1 MGMLMQNLVLAVQN
15 TVDVSQVGAASAS
28 VAFFRSLGGA
38 IGVSV
43 LGAVLASRV
52 KDLMISGLLALGQIF
67 AIGAVVA
74 VVSLLAVLLI
84 REIPAPPDRRQALTG
99 LKR

>member
-1 MGMLMQNLVLAVQN
+1 MLAMRLGMGMLMQNLVLAVQN

-38 IGVSV
+38 IG
-43 LGAVLASRV
+43 
-52 KDLMISGLLALGQIF
+52 
-67 AIGAVVA
+67 AVVA

-84 REIPAPPDRRQALTG
+84 RKIPLRRTVAN
-99 LKR
+99 R